1 MTIRFIVNPISGN
14 RQMDPGVLKDQIL
27 AHFEKAEVCLTE
39 RPGHATELA
48 QEAAEKGMDAVVA
61 VGGDGTVNETAR
73 GLLHTQTSLGVIPFG
88 SGNGF
93 AREIGMMGTLTQ
105 SFEKLKNAVAQSCD
119 VGFANGELFLNV
131 AGVGIEAVVAWK
143 FMEQAQNGKRG
154 MLPYFKL
161 AAQTFFK
168 YKPPVIRVILN
179 GKTHR
184 WAPLTLV
191 FANSR
196 QYGSN
201 FIIAPKAGIAD
212 GKLDMVIVNDLPKY
226 KVIAALPFFFAGQ
239 VPPFG
244 LTATA
249 QIRSAVVES
258 DQEILYHIDGEPRKT
273 ARHLEVTMDPRALR
287 ILVP

>member
-1 MTIRFIVNPISGN
+1 MTIHFIVNPISGN
-14 RQMDPGVLKDQIL
+14 HRMDFGALKDQIL
-27 AHFEKAEVCLTE
+27 AHFEDAKVYLTE

-48 QEAAEKGMDAVVA
+48 QEAAANGVETVVA
-61 VGGDGTVNETAR
+61 VGGDGTVNEIAC
-73 GLLHTQTSLGVIPFG
+73 GLLHTQTALGIIPAG

-93 AREIGMMGTLTQ
+93 AREIGMMGSLTQ
-105 SFEKLKNAVAQSCD
+105 AFEKLKHAVTQSCD

-143 FMEQAQNGKRG
+143 FMEQAKDGKRG
-154 MLPYFKL
+154 MVPYFKL

-191 FANSR
+191 FANNR

-201 FIIAPKAGIAD
+201 FIIAPKAGFAD

-249 QIRSAVVES
+249 QIRSAVVEA

-273 ARHLEVTMDPRALR
+273 ARHLEITMDLRALR